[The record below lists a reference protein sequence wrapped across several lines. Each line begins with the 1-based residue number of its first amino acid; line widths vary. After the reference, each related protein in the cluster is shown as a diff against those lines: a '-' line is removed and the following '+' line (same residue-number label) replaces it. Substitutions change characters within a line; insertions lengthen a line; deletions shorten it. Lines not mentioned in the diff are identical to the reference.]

1 MMFLFLVNK
10 PILFYSYI
18 GVLQKV
24 MKRRGEGT
32 DNSVFLNLPII
43 YDIVS
48 LLNICKCQIVM

>member
-32 DNSVFLNLPII
+32 RITPFF
-43 YDIVS
+43 
-48 LLNICKCQIVM
+48 